1 MSAEQKNNAIGKPL
15 VIIGLLLSVFIILML
30 SSLVYV
36 ADKRAI
42 LQRHVELSADQLLLS
57 QQMETLS
64 LGASSGNEVAFDRLL
79 KSRIRFDSI
88 LNTYR
93 SGDVITAKLSPE
105 LLPDLDGV
113 ESHWRNYRNNIE
125 VILNGRLSITE
136 VKELYEVIDSFI
148 PQMLTTS
155 DEVVGVLIQKNAS
168 SRQIYMATRQMM
180 LSQRIKNNLNQVL
193 AGGETAA
200 AAADRFGRDAAL
212 FGRVL
217 EGLLKGSTG
226 MRIEKV
232 TDKEAI
238 GKLREVAML
247 ISAVSD
253 NIAGILELS
262 PELFE
267 VKNAAGLVGVD
278 SEQLLQSLDEFQE
291 KIIAQG
297 EKLDLIQWVGIGFGG
312 GAVMFIIIGGILM
325 LKDAGKREENAL
337 ENNRRNQRAILRL
350 LDEMAN
356 LADGDLTVHATV
368 TEDITGAIAD
378 SVNFTIDAL
387 RSLVTTINNTASE
400 VSEST
405 EKTMHTATELVAAS
419 NKQAREISSAGAAVK
434 DMAES
439 MSSVSED
446 ADNSVQVAQQS
457 MDIAQKGAEVVHNT
471 IGSMENIRETI
482 QETSKRI
489 KRLGESSQEIGDI
502 VGLITEIADQTNIL
516 ALNAAIQA
524 STAGD
529 AGRGFAVVADEV
541 QRLAERAGNATK
553 QIEGLVNTIQTDTN
567 EAVKSMEISTAGVVN
582 GAAMAEDAG
591 VALKE
596 IESVSTELS
605 NLIKGIS
612 ESTKQQSN
620 VALSVSDTM
629 NVIQEIT
636 LQTSEGTEE
645 TSTSLAALNG
655 LSIELGHS
663 VSGFKLPVS
672 SSNDEGDVETVV
684 PQNQASSNDEGD
696 VETVV
701 PQNQTYSNDDEDNVE
716 TVVLQNQA

>member
-1 MSAEQKNNAIGKPL
+1 MSAEQKNIAIGKPL

-30 SSLVYV
+30 GSLVYV
-36 ADKRAI
+36 ADKRAT
-42 LQRHVELSADQLLLS
+42 LQRHVELSAEQLLLS
-57 QQMETLS
+57 QQMATFS
-64 LGASSGNEVAFDRLL
+64 LGASSGKEEAFDRLL
-79 KSRIRFDSI
+79 NSRIKFDTI

-93 SGDVITAKLSPE
+93 SGDVVTAAISLD
-105 LLPDLDGV
+105 LLPDLDQV
-113 ESHWRNYRNNIE
+113 ESDWRNYRNNIE
-125 VILNGRLSITE
+125 VILSGRQSIAE
-136 VKELYEVIDSFI
+136 VRELYQVIESFI
-148 PQMLTTS
+148 PQMLTYS
-155 DEVVGVLIQKNAS
+155 DEVVGVLIKKES
-168 SRQIYMATRQMM
+168 SPRQVYLATRQMM

-193 AGGETAA
+193 AGGEAAA

-217 EGLLKGSTG
+217 EGLLKGSKG
-226 MRIEKV
+226 LRIEKV
-232 TDKEAI
+232 TDKEAVA
-238 GKLREVAML
+238 KLREVAML

-267 VKNAAGLVGVD
+267 VKDAAGQVSGD
-278 SEQLLQSLDEFQE
+278 SEHILITLEDFQE

-297 EKLDLIQWVGIGFGG
+297 GELDLVQLAGVGFGG
-312 GAVMFIIIGGILM
+312 VAVLLIIIGGILM
-325 LKDAGKREENAL
+325 LKEARKREENAL

-368 TEDITGAIAD
+368 TEEITGAIAD

-387 RSLVTTINNTASE
+387 RTLVTTINNTASE
-400 VSEST
+400 VTRST
-405 EKTMHTATELVAAS
+405 EKTQQTANQLAQAS
-419 NKQAREISSAGAAVK
+419 NQQAREIASASAAVT

-439 MSSVSED
+439 MLTVSHD
-446 ADNSVQVAQQS
+446 ADNSANVAQQS
-457 MDIAQKGAEVVHNT
+457 MDIAQKGAQVVRNT
-471 IGSMENIRETI
+471 IGSMEKIRENI

-553 QIEGLVNTIQTDTN
+553 QIEGLVNTIQADTN
-567 EAVKSMEISTAGVVN
+567 EAVKSMEMSTAGVVS
-582 GAAMAEDAG
+582 GAAMAEESG

-596 IESVSTELS
+596 IEAVSIELS

-612 ESTKQQSN
+612 GSTKQQSK
-620 VALSVSDTM
+620 VAMSVSDSM

-645 TSTSLAALNG
+645 TSSSLTALNE
-655 LSIELGHS
+655 LSAELGRS
-663 VSGFKLPVS
+663 VSGFKLPS
-672 SSNDEGDVETVV
+672 TV
-684 PQNQASSNDEGD
+684 
-696 VETVV
+696 
-701 PQNQTYSNDDEDNVE
+701 DDDNVE
-716 TVVLQNQA
+716 TVILESQA

>member
-1 MSAEQKNNAIGKPL
+1 MSAEQKNIAIGKPL
-15 VIIGLLLSVFIILML
+15 VIIGLLLAVFIILML
-30 SSLVYV
+30 GSLVYV
-36 ADKRAI
+36 ADKRAT
-42 LQRHVELSADQLLLS
+42 LQRHVELSAEQLLLS
-57 QQMETLS
+57 QQMATFS
-64 LGASSGNEVAFDRLL
+64 LGASSGNEEAFDRLL
-79 KSRIRFDSI
+79 KSRIKFDNIS
-88 LNTYR
+88 NTYR
-93 SGDVITAKLSPE
+93 SGDVVTAAISPKLLPE
-105 LLPDLDGV
+105 LDLV
-113 ESHWRNYRNNIE
+113 ESDWLNYRNNIE
-125 VILNGRLSITE
+125 VILNGRQAISE
-136 VKELYEVIDSFI
+136 VRELYQVIESFI
-148 PQMLTTS
+148 PQMLTYS
-155 DEVVGVLIQKNAS
+155 DEVVGVLIKKDS
-168 SRQIYMATRQMM
+168 SPRQVYLATRQMM

-193 AGGETAA
+193 AGGEAAA

-217 EGLLKGSTG
+217 EGLLKGSEG
-226 MRIEKV
+226 LRIEKV
-232 TDKEAI
+232 TDKEAVA
-238 GKLREVAML
+238 KLREVAML

-267 VKNAAGLVGVD
+267 VKDAAGLVSGD
-278 SEQLLQSLDEFQE
+278 SERILLTLESFQQ

-297 EKLDLIQWVGIGFGG
+297 EELDLIQLVGVGFGG
-312 GAVMFIIIGGILM
+312 AAVLLIIIGGILL
-325 LKDAGKREENAL
+325 LKEARKREENAL

-368 TEDITGAIAD
+368 TEEITGAIAD

-387 RSLVTTINNTASE
+387 RTLVTTINNTASE
-400 VSEST
+400 VTRST
-405 EKTMHTATELVAAS
+405 EKTQQTANELAQAS
-419 NKQAREISSAGAAVK
+419 NQQAREIASASAAVT

-439 MSSVSED
+439 MLTVSHD
-446 ADNSVQVAQQS
+446 ADNSVSVAAQS
-457 MDIAQKGAEVVHNT
+457 MDIAQKGAQVVRNT
-471 IGSMENIRETI
+471 IGSMEKIRENI

-553 QIEGLVNTIQTDTN
+553 QIEGLVNTIQADTN
-567 EAVKSMEISTAGVVN
+567 EAVKSMEMSTAGVVS
-582 GAAMAEDAG
+582 GASMAEDAG

-596 IESVSTELS
+596 IEDVSTELS

-612 ESTKQQSN
+612 DSTKQQSK
-620 VALSVSDTM
+620 VAMSVSDSM

-645 TSTSLAALNG
+645 TSNSLTALNE
-655 LSIELGHS
+655 LSAELGRS
-663 VSGFKLPVS
+663 VSGFKLPS
-672 SSNDEGDVETVV
+672 SI
-684 PQNQASSNDEGD
+684 
-696 VETVV
+696 
-701 PQNQTYSNDDEDNVE
+701 DEDNVE
-716 TVVLQNQA
+716 TVILEKQA

>member
-1 MSAEQKNNAIGKPL
+1 MSADKKNIAIGKPL
-15 VIIGLLLSVFIILML
+15 VVIGILLSVFIILML
-30 SSLVYV
+30 GSLVYV
-36 ADKRAI
+36 ADKRAS
-42 LQRHVELSADQLLLS
+42 LQRHVELSAEQLLLS
-57 QQMETLS
+57 QQMATFS
-64 LGASSGNEVAFDRLL
+64 LGASSGNEEAFDRLL
-79 KSRIRFDSI
+79 SSRVQFDSI
-88 LNTYR
+88 LGTYR
-93 SGDVITAKLSPE
+93 SGDILTAAISPR
-105 LLPDLDGV
+105 LLPDLDQV
-113 ESHWRNYRNNIE
+113 EADWANYRNNIE
-125 VILNGRLSITE
+125 VILNGRQAISE
-136 VKELYEVIDSFI
+136 VRELYQVIESFI
-148 PQMLTTS
+148 PQMLTYS
-155 DEVVGVLIQKNAS
+155 DEVVGVLIKKDS
-168 SRQIYMATRQMM
+168 SPRQVYLATRQMM

-193 AGGETAA
+193 AGGEAAA

-217 EGLLKGSTG
+217 EGLLKGSEG
-226 MRIEKV
+226 LRIEKV
-232 TDKEAI
+232 KDKEAVA
-238 GKLREVAML
+238 KLREVAML

-267 VKNAAGLVGVD
+267 VKDAAGLVSGN
-278 SEQLLQSLDEFQE
+278 SEQILNSLESFQE
-291 KIIAQG
+291 KIIDQG
-297 EKLDLIQWVGIGFGG
+297 KELDLIQLVGVGFGG
-312 GAVMFIIIGGILM
+312 VAVLLIIVGGILL
-325 LKDAGKREENAL
+325 LKEARKREENAL

-368 TEDITGAIAD
+368 TEEITGAIAD

-387 RSLVTTINNTASE
+387 RTLVTTINNTASE
-400 VSEST
+400 VTRST
-405 EKTMHTATELVAAS
+405 EKTQQTANELAQAS
-419 NKQAREISSAGAAVK
+419 NQQAREIASASAAVT

-439 MSSVSED
+439 MLTVSHD
-446 ADNSVQVAQQS
+446 ADNSASVAAKS
-457 MDIAQKGAEVVHNT
+457 MDIAQKGAQVVRNT
-471 IGSMENIRETI
+471 IGSMEKIRENI

-553 QIEGLVNTIQTDTN
+553 QIEGLVNTIQADTN
-567 EAVKSMEISTAGVVN
+567 EAVKSMEMSTAGVVS
-582 GAAMAEDAG
+582 GASMAEDAG

-596 IESVSTELS
+596 IEDVSTELS

-612 ESTKQQSN
+612 DSTKQQSK
-620 VALSVSDTM
+620 VAMSVSDSM

-645 TSTSLAALNG
+645 TSSSLTALNE
-655 LSIELGHS
+655 LSAELGRS
-663 VSGFKLPVS
+663 VSGFKLPS
-672 SSNDEGDVETVV
+672 
-684 PQNQASSNDEGD
+684 AI
-696 VETVV
+696 
-701 PQNQTYSNDDEDNVE
+701 DEDNVE
-716 TVVLQNQA
+716 TVILENQA

>member
-1 MSAEQKNNAIGKPL
+1 MSAVKKNIAIGRPL
-15 VIIGLLLSVFIILML
+15 IAIGVLLSIFIIIML
-30 SSLVYV
+30 GSLVYV
-36 ADKRAI
+36 ADKRAS
-42 LQRHVELSADQLLLS
+42 LQRHVELSAEQLLLS
-57 QQMETLS
+57 QQMATFS
-64 LGASSGNEVAFDRLL
+64 LGASSGTEDAFDRLL
-79 KSRIRFDSI
+79 DTRIKFDNI

-93 SGDVITAKLSPE
+93 SGDFLTTKISPK
-105 LLPDLDGV
+105 LLPSLDLV
-113 ESHWRNYRNNIE
+113 EEDWRNYRNNIE
-125 VILNGRLSITE
+125 VILNGRQSIVE
-136 VKELYEVIDSFI
+136 VRELYQVIESFI
-148 PQMLTTS
+148 PQMLTYS
-155 DEVVGVLIQKNAS
+155 DEVVGVLIKKKAS
-168 SRQIYMATRQMM
+168 SRQIYLATRQMM

-193 AGGETAA
+193 VGGEAAA

-217 EGLLKGSTG
+217 EGLLKGSKG
-226 MRIEKV
+226 LRIEKV
-232 TDKEAI
+232 TDKEAVA
-238 GKLREVAML
+238 KLREVAML

-267 VKNAAGLVGVD
+267 VKDAAGLVSED
-278 SEQLLQSLDEFQE
+278 SEKILIVLEEFQQ
-291 KIIAQG
+291 KIIDQG
-297 EKLDLIQWVGIGFGG
+297 DELDLIQLVGVGFGG
-312 GAVMFIIIGGILM
+312 VAVLLIIIGGILL
-325 LKDAGKREENAL
+325 LKDARKREESAL

-368 TEDITGAIAD
+368 TEEITGAIAD

-387 RSLVTTINNTASE
+387 RTLVTTINNTASE
-400 VSEST
+400 VSHST
-405 EKTMHTATELVAAS
+405 EKTQQTAKELAEAS
-419 NKQAREISSAGAAVK
+419 NRQAREIASASAAVT

-439 MSSVSED
+439 MLTVSHD
-446 ADNSVQVAQQS
+446 ADNSDNVAQKS
-457 MDIAQKGAEVVHNT
+457 MNIAQKGAQVVRNT
-471 IGSMENIRETI
+471 IGSMEKIRENI

-553 QIEGLVNTIQTDTN
+553 QIEGLVNTIQADTN
-567 EAVKSMEISTAGVVN
+567 EAVKSMEMSTAGVVS
-582 GAAMAEDAG
+582 GAAMAEESG

-596 IESVSTELS
+596 IESVSVELS
-605 NLIKGIS
+605 SLIKSIS
-612 ESTKQQSN
+612 DSTKKQSK
-620 VALSVSDTM
+620 VAMSVSDSM

-645 TSTSLAALNG
+645 TSTSLVALNE
-655 LSIELGHS
+655 LSAELGRS
-663 VSGFKLPVS
+663 VSGFKLPS
-672 SSNDEGDVETVV
+672 TS
-684 PQNQASSNDEGD
+684 
-696 VETVV
+696 
-701 PQNQTYSNDDEDNVE
+701 DDENVE
-716 TVVLQNQA
+716 TVILESQV

>member
-1 MSAEQKNNAIGKPL
+1 MSAEQKTNAIGKPL
-15 VIIGLLLSVFIILML
+15 ILIGVLLSIFIILML
-30 SSLVYV
+30 GSLVYV
-36 ADKRAI
+36 GDKRAS

-57 QQMETLS
+57 QQMATFS
-64 LGASSGNEVAFDRLL
+64 LGASSGNEDAFSRLNE
-79 KSRIRFDSI
+79 SRIQFDKI
-88 LNTYR
+88 LQTYR
-93 SGDVITAKLSPE
+93 SGDAQTDALSQELIPE
-105 LLPDLDGV
+105 LDAV
-113 ESHWRNYRNNIE
+113 EAEWLNYRNNIE
-125 VILNGRLSITE
+125 VILNGRQAISE
-136 VKELYEVIDSFI
+136 VRELYEVIDSFI
-148 PQMLTTS
+148 PQMLTYS
-155 DEVVGVLIQKNAS
+155 DEVVGVLVKKNAS
-168 SRQIYMATRQMM
+168 QRQVYLASRQMM

-193 AGGETAA
+193 TGGEEAA

-217 EGLLKGSTG
+217 EGLLKGSKG
-226 MRIEKV
+226 LRIDKV
-232 TDKEAI
+232 TDKEAAS
-238 GKLREVAML
+238 KLREVAML

-267 VKNAAGLVGVD
+267 VKDAADLVSGDAVK
-278 SEQLLQSLDEFQE
+278 LLETLKTFQE

-297 EKLDLIQWVGIGFGG
+297 AQLDFIQLVGVGFGG
-312 GAVMFIIIGGILM
+312 VAVLFIIIGGIL
-325 LKDAGKREENAL
+325 LIKDSRKREEVAL

-368 TEDITGAIAD
+368 TEEITGAIAD

-387 RSLVTTINNTASE
+387 RTLVETINSTASE
-400 VSEST
+400 VSRST
-405 EKTMHTATELVAAS
+405 GKTQQTANELAEAS
-419 NKQAREISSAGAAVK
+419 NKQAREIASASAAVT

-439 MSSVSED
+439 ILKVSHE
-446 ADNSVQVAQQS
+446 ADNSAKVAHQS
-457 MDIAQKGAEVVHNT
+457 LDIAQKGAKVVRNT
-471 IGSMENIRETI
+471 IGSMEKIRENI

-553 QIEGLVNTIQTDTN
+553 QIEGLVNTIQADTN
-567 EAVKSMEISTAGVVN
+567 EAVKSMEMSTAGVVG

-596 IESVSTELS
+596 IEDVSTELS
-605 NLIKGIS
+605 TLIIGIS
-612 ESTKQQSN
+612 DSTKQQSK
-620 VALSVSDTM
+620 VALSVSDSM

-645 TSTSLAALNG
+645 TSASLASLNE
-655 LSIELGHS
+655 LSAELGRS
-663 VSGFKLPVS
+663 VSGFKLPS
-672 SSNDEGDVETVV
+672 
-684 PQNQASSNDEGD
+684 
-696 VETVV
+696 
-701 PQNQTYSNDDEDNVE
+701 SNDDEDNVK
-716 TVVLQNQA
+716 TVILESQV

>member
-1 MSAEQKNNAIGKPL
+1 MSAEQKNIAIGKPL
-15 VIIGLLLSVFIILML
+15 VIIGLLLAVFIILML
-30 SSLVYV
+30 GSLVYV
-36 ADKRAI
+36 ADKRAT
-42 LQRHVELSADQLLLS
+42 LQRHVELSAEQLLLS
-57 QQMETLS
+57 QQMATFS
-64 LGASSGNEVAFDRLL
+64 LGASSGKEEAFDRLL
-79 KSRIRFDSI
+79 KSRIKFDNI

-93 SGDVITAKLSPE
+93 SGDIVTAAISPKLLPE
-105 LLPDLDGV
+105 LDLV
-113 ESHWRNYRNNIE
+113 ESDWRNYRNNIE
-125 VILNGRLSITE
+125 VILNGRQAISE
-136 VKELYEVIDSFI
+136 VRELYQVIESFI
-148 PQMLTTS
+148 PQMLTYS
-155 DEVVGVLIQKNAS
+155 DEVVGVLIKKDS
-168 SRQIYMATRQMM
+168 SPRQVYLATRQMM

-193 AGGETAA
+193 AGGEAAA

-217 EGLLKGSTG
+217 EGLLKGSEG
-226 MRIEKV
+226 LRIEKV
-232 TDKEAI
+232 EDKEAVA
-238 GKLREVAML
+238 KLREVAML

-267 VKNAAGLVGVD
+267 VKDAAGLVSGD
-278 SEQLLQSLDEFQE
+278 SERILLTLETFQQ

-297 EKLDLIQWVGIGFGG
+297 EELDLIQLVGVGFGG
-312 GAVMFIIIGGILM
+312 VAVVLIIIGGILL
-325 LKDAGKREENAL
+325 LKEARKREENAL

-368 TEDITGAIAD
+368 TEEITGAIAD

-387 RSLVTTINNTASE
+387 RTLVTTINNTASE
-400 VSEST
+400 VTRST
-405 EKTMHTATELVAAS
+405 EKTQQTANQLAQAS
-419 NKQAREISSAGAAVK
+419 NQQAREIASASAAVT

-439 MSSVSED
+439 MLTVSHD
-446 ADNSVQVAQQS
+446 ADNSASVAAQS
-457 MDIAQKGAEVVHNT
+457 MDIAQKGAQVVRNT
-471 IGSMENIRETI
+471 IGSMEKIRENI

-553 QIEGLVNTIQTDTN
+553 QIEGLVNTIQADTN
-567 EAVKSMEISTAGVVN
+567 EAVKSMEMSTAGVVS
-582 GAAMAEDAG
+582 GASMAEDAG

-596 IESVSTELS
+596 IEDVSTELS

-612 ESTKQQSN
+612 DSTKQQSK
-620 VALSVSDTM
+620 VAMSVSDSM

-645 TSTSLAALNG
+645 TSNSLTALNE
-655 LSIELGHS
+655 LSAELGRS
-663 VSGFKLPVS
+663 VSGFKLPS
-672 SSNDEGDVETVV
+672 SI
-684 PQNQASSNDEGD
+684 
-696 VETVV
+696 
-701 PQNQTYSNDDEDNVE
+701 DEDNVE
-716 TVVLQNQA
+716 TVILEKQA

>member
-1 MSAEQKNNAIGKPL
+1 MSAEQKNIAIGKPL
-15 VIIGLLLSVFIILML
+15 VIIGLLLAVFIILML
-30 SSLVYV
+30 GSLVYV
-36 ADKRAI
+36 ADKRAT
-42 LQRHVELSADQLLLS
+42 LQRHVELSAEQLLLS
-57 QQMETLS
+57 QQMATFS
-64 LGASSGNEVAFDRLL
+64 LGASSGKEDAFDRLL
-79 KSRIRFDSI
+79 KSRIKFDDI

-93 SGDVITAKLSPE
+93 SGDIVTAAISPKLI
-105 LLPDLDGV
+105 PDLDAV
-113 ESHWRNYRNNIE
+113 ESDWRNYRNNIE
-125 VILNGRLSITE
+125 VILNGRQAISE
-136 VKELYEVIDSFI
+136 VRELYQVIESFI
-148 PQMLTTS
+148 PQMLTYS
-155 DEVVGVLIQKNAS
+155 DEVVGVLIKKDS
-168 SRQIYMATRQMM
+168 SPRQVYLATRQMM

-193 AGGETAA
+193 AGGEAAA

-217 EGLLKGSTG
+217 EGLLKGSEG
-226 MRIEKV
+226 LRIEKV
-232 TDKEAI
+232 KDKEAVA
-238 GKLREVAML
+238 KLREVAML

-267 VKNAAGLVGVD
+267 VKDAAGLVSGD
-278 SEQLLQSLDEFQE
+278 SERILTTLESFQQ

-297 EKLDLIQWVGIGFGG
+297 EELDFIQLVGVGFGG
-312 GAVMFIIIGGILM
+312 VAVLLIIIGGILM
-325 LKDAGKREENAL
+325 LKEARKREENAL

-368 TEDITGAIAD
+368 TEEITGAIAD

-387 RSLVTTINNTASE
+387 RTLVTTINNTASE
-400 VSEST
+400 VTRST
-405 EKTMHTATELVAAS
+405 EKTQQTANELAQAS
-419 NKQAREISSAGAAVK
+419 NQQAREIASASAAVT

-439 MSSVSED
+439 MLTVSHD
-446 ADNSVQVAQQS
+446 ADNSASVAAQS
-457 MDIAQKGAEVVHNT
+457 MDIAQKGAQVVRNT
-471 IGSMENIRETI
+471 IGSMEKIRENI

-553 QIEGLVNTIQTDTN
+553 QIEGLVNTIQADTN
-567 EAVKSMEISTAGVVN
+567 EAVKSMEMSTAGVVS
-582 GAAMAEDAG
+582 GASMAEDAG

-596 IESVSTELS
+596 IEDVSTELS

-612 ESTKQQSN
+612 DSTKQQSK
-620 VALSVSDTM
+620 VAMSVSDSM

-645 TSTSLAALNG
+645 TSNSLTALNE
-655 LSIELGHS
+655 LSAELGRS
-663 VSGFKLPVS
+663 VSGFKLPS
-672 SSNDEGDVETVV
+672 
-684 PQNQASSNDEGD
+684 AI
-696 VETVV
+696 
-701 PQNQTYSNDDEDNVE
+701 DEDNVE
-716 TVVLQNQA
+716 TVILENQA

>member
-1 MSAEQKNNAIGKPL
+1 MSAERKNIAIGKPL
-15 VIIGLLLSVFIILML
+15 VIIGLLLAIFIILML
-30 SSLVYV
+30 GSLVYV
-36 ADKRAI
+36 ADKRAT
-42 LQRHVELSADQLLLS
+42 LQRHVELSAEQLLLS
-57 QQMETLS
+57 QQMATFS
-64 LGASSGNEVAFDRLL
+64 LGASSGNEEAFDRLL
-79 KSRIRFDSI
+79 RSRIKFDDI

-93 SGDVITAKLSPE
+93 SGDVITAAIAPKLQ
-105 LLPDLDGV
+105 PDLDAV
-113 ESHWRNYRNNIE
+113 ESDWDNYRNNIE
-125 VILNGRLSITE
+125 VILNGRQSISE
-136 VKELYEVIDSFI
+136 VRELYQVIESFI
-148 PQMLTTS
+148 PQMLTYS
-155 DEVVGVLIQKNAS
+155 DEVVGVLIRKDS
-168 SRQIYMATRQMM
+168 SPRQVYLATRQMM

-193 AGGETAA
+193 AGGEAAA

-217 EGLLKGSTG
+217 EGLLKGSEG
-226 MRIEKV
+226 LRIEKV
-232 TDKEAI
+232 TDKEAVA
-238 GKLREVAML
+238 KLREVAML

-267 VKNAAGLVGVD
+267 VKDAAGLVSGN
-278 SEQLLQSLDEFQE
+278 SEQTLSTLESFQQ

-297 EKLDLIQWVGIGFGG
+297 EELDLIQLVGVGFGG
-312 GAVMFIIIGGILM
+312 AAVLLIIIGGILL
-325 LKDAGKREENAL
+325 LKEARKREENAL

-368 TEDITGAIAD
+368 TEEITGAIAD

-387 RSLVTTINNTASE
+387 RTLVTTINNTASE
-400 VSEST
+400 VTRST
-405 EKTMHTATELVAAS
+405 EKTQQTANQLAQAS
-419 NKQAREISSAGAAVK
+419 NQQAREIASASAAVT

-439 MSSVSED
+439 MLTVSHD
-446 ADNSVQVAQQS
+446 ADNSASVAAQS
-457 MDIAQKGAEVVHNT
+457 MDIAQKGAQVVRNT
-471 IGSMENIRETI
+471 IGSMEKIRENI
-482 QETSKRI
+482 QQTSKRI

-502 VGLITEIADQTNIL
+502 VGLISEIADQTNIL

-553 QIEGLVNTIQTDTN
+553 QIEGLVNTIQADTN
-567 EAVKSMEISTAGVVN
+567 EAIKSMEMSTAGVVS
-582 GAAMAEDAG
+582 GASMAEDAG

-596 IESVSTELS
+596 IEDVSTELS

-612 ESTKQQSN
+612 DSTKQQSK
-620 VALSVSDTM
+620 VAMSVSDSM

-645 TSTSLAALNG
+645 TSNSLTALNE
-655 LSIELGHS
+655 LSAELGRS
-663 VSGFKLPVS
+663 VSGFKLPS
-672 SSNDEGDVETVV
+672 
-684 PQNQASSNDEGD
+684 AI
-696 VETVV
+696 
-701 PQNQTYSNDDEDNVE
+701 DEDNVD
-716 TVVLQNQA
+716 TVILENQA

>member
-1 MSAEQKNNAIGKPL
+1 MSAVQKNIAIGKPMI
-15 VIIGLLLSVFIILML
+15 IIGLLLSVFIILML
-30 SSLVYV
+30 ASLVYV
-36 ADKRAI
+36 GDKRTT

-57 QQMETLS
+57 QQMATYS
-64 LGASSGNEVAFDRLL
+64 LGASSGNEDAFDNLF
-79 KSRIRFDSI
+79 KSRLKFDNI
-88 LNTYR
+88 LTSLR
-93 SGDVITAKLSPE
+93 SGDVVTTALSE
-105 LLPDLDGV
+105 DLIPALDAV
-113 ESHWRNYRNNIE
+113 ESDWRNYRNNIE
-125 VILNGRLSITE
+125 VILNGRQSITE
-136 VKELYEVIDSFI
+136 VRELYQVIESFI
-148 PQMLTTS
+148 PQMLTYS
-155 DEVVGVLIQKNAS
+155 DEVVGVLIKKNS
-168 SRQIYMATRQMM
+168 SPRQVYLATRQMM

-217 EGLLKGSTG
+217 EGLLKGSKG
-226 MRIEKV
+226 LRIDKV

-267 VKNAAGLVGVD
+267 VKDAAGLVSAD
-278 SEQLLQSLDEFQE
+278 SARLLITLETFQE
-291 KIIAQG
+291 QIINQG
-297 EKLDLIQWVGIGFGG
+297 DQLDIIQLVGVGFGG
-312 GAVMFIIIGGILM
+312 VAVILIIIGGVLL
-325 LKDAGKREENAL
+325 LKDARKREENAL

-368 TEDITGAIAD
+368 TEEITGAIAD

-387 RSLVTTINNTASE
+387 RTLVTTINSTATE
-400 VSEST
+400 VSDST
-405 EKTMHTATELVAAS
+405 EKTQHTANELAEAS
-419 NKQAREISSAGAAVK
+419 NKQAREIASASAAVT

-439 MSSVSED
+439 MSAVSND
-446 ADNSVQVAQQS
+446 ADNSANVAQQS
-457 MDIAQKGAEVVHNT
+457 VGIAQKGAQVVRNT

-553 QIEGLVNTIQTDTN
+553 QIEGLVNTIQADTH
-567 EAVKSMEISTAGVVN
+567 EAVKSMEMSTAEVVN
-582 GAAMAEDAG
+582 GASMTEDAG

-596 IESVSTELS
+596 IESVSTQLS

-612 ESTKQQSN
+612 DSTKQQSK
-620 VALSVSDTM
+620 VALSVSDSM

-636 LQTSEGTEE
+636 LQTSEGTDE
-645 TSTSLAALNG
+645 TSTSLTALND
-655 LSIELGHS
+655 LSGELGRS
-663 VSGFKLPVS
+663 VSGFKLPS
-672 SSNDEGDVETVV
+672 SS
-684 PQNQASSNDEGD
+684 
-696 VETVV
+696 
-701 PQNQTYSNDDEDNVE
+701 DEDNVD
-716 TVVLQNQA
+716 TVILEKQA

>member
-1 MSAEQKNNAIGKPL
+1 MSAQHKSIAIGKPL
-15 VIIGLLLSVFIILML
+15 VILGVLLPVFIILML
-30 SSLVYV
+30 GSLVYV
-36 ADKRAI
+36 GDKRAA

-57 QQMETLS
+57 QQMATFS
-64 LGASSGNEVAFDRLL
+64 LGASSGSEASFDRLL
-79 KSRIRFDSI
+79 DSRIRFDTV
-88 LNTYR
+88 LDTYR
-93 SGDVITAKLSPE
+93 SGDLLTEKLSEELIPE
-105 LLPDLDGV
+105 LDPV
-113 ESHWRNYRNNIE
+113 EEKWRNYRNNIE
-125 VILNGRLSITE
+125 VILNGRQAITE
-136 VKELYEVIDSFI
+136 VKDLYEVIESFI
-148 PQMLTTS
+148 PQMLTYS
-155 DEVVGVLIQKNAS
+155 DEVVGVLIKKKAS
-168 SRQIYMATRQMM
+168 SRQIYLATRQMM

-193 AGGETAA
+193 AGGEAAA

-217 EGLLKGSTG
+217 EGLLKGSKG
-226 MRIEKV
+226 LRIEKV

-267 VKNAAGLVGVD
+267 VKDAAGSVGTD
-278 SEQLLQSLDEFQE
+278 SENLLIATEAFQE

-297 EKLDLIQWVGIGFGG
+297 EQLDNIQLLGVGFGG
-312 GAVMFIIIGGILM
+312 AAVLFIIIGGILM
-325 LKDAGKREENAL
+325 LKQARKREENAL
-337 ENNRRNQRAILRL
+337 ENNRRNQRAILQL

-368 TEDITGAIAD
+368 SEEITGAIAD

-387 RSLVTTINNTASE
+387 RSLVTTINTTASE

-405 EKTMHTATELVAAS
+405 ERTQHTATELAEAS
-419 NKQAREISSAGAAVK
+419 NKQAREIASASAAVT
-434 DMAES
+434 DMADS
-439 MSSVSED
+439 MSAVSED
-446 ADNSVQVAQQS
+446 ADNSAQVAQQS
-457 MDIAQKGAEVVHNT
+457 VDIAQKGAQVVRNS

-553 QIEGLVNTIQTDTN
+553 QIEGLVNTIQADTN
-567 EAVKSMEISTAGVVN
+567 EAVKSMELSTAGVVN

-596 IESVSTELS
+596 IESVSNELS
-605 NLIKGIS
+605 HLIKGIS
-612 ESTKQQSN
+612 DSTKQQSK

-629 NVIQEIT
+629 NIIQEIT

-645 TSTSLAALNG
+645 TSTSLTALNE
-655 LSIELGHS
+655 LSSELGRS
-663 VSGFKLPVS
+663 VSGFKLP
-672 SSNDEGDVETVV
+672 SSNDDGSVETVIL
-684 PQNQASSNDEGD
+684 QSQA
-696 VETVV
+696 
-701 PQNQTYSNDDEDNVE
+701 
-716 TVVLQNQA
+716 